1 MSVEN
6 NMPLISIIT
15 VTFNAAVALEQ
26 TILSV
31 IELKKKYQNIEFIII
46 DGGSKDGTCAILSK
60 YNKYI
65 NYSVSESDCGI
76 YDAMNK
82 GWGIAKIDSLI
93 IYLGSGDK
101 IVSLPAFS
109 PDLEG
114 KIIYGNAQLE
124 HRLFK
129 SKLSWKLK
137 LGNTLHHQAL
147 FVPKRIHPTPPF
159 NTEYKV
165 YADFDFNQRLMK
177 SGACFVYDK
186 YFLAS
191 VLPDGISS
199 YLNITE
205 MTSIVRKNF
214 GHLTFF
220 LSYIYLSYQR
230 LRR

>member
-1 MSVEN
+1 MSIEN
-6 NMPLISIIT
+6 DMPLVSIIT
-15 VTFNAAVALEQ
+15 VTFNAKIELEK

-31 IELKKKYQNIEFIII
+31 IELKKEHGNIEFIII
-46 DGGSKDGTCAILSK
+46 DGGSKDGSCDILHKYSK
-60 YNKYI
+60 HI
-65 NYSVSESDCGI
+65 SYSISEPDHGI

-82 GWGIAKIDSLI
+82 GWKVAKIDSLI
-93 IYLGSGDK
+93 IYLGAGDK
-101 IVSLPAFS
+101 IISLPRFS
-109 PDLEG
+109 PELTG

-124 HRLFK
+124 HKLFK
-129 SKLSWKLK
+129 SKFSSKLK

-147 FVPKRIHPTPPF
+147 LVPKKIHPAAPF
-159 NTEYKV
+159 NTKYKV

-177 SGACFVYDK
+177 SGACFIYEK
-186 YFLAS
+186 HFLAS

-214 GHLTFF
+214 GCLTFC